1 MILIRVDSQLD
12 DKDLR
17 HKARLM
23 RLLEC
28 EDFSMQE
35 SMQLIGCPQPYQEA
49 ITRMSELLKAQLC
62 PLLKLQQIDE
72 LIASFKDIV
81 KQHHGGK
88 QYDLDRADLL
98 SILIYVLVKANIDD
112 LRAQFVL
119 MSEFS
124 TSFVQEGYS
133 RIAATYSDLKNAI
146 DFVQSLDLQQLESR
160 GADYLKNAQIESIET
175 QLYVHPN
182 INTRMFESIY
192 DVFTMQQQQQQQG
205 KDYRLSK
212 AYR

>member
-1 MILIRVDSQLD
+1 MILIRVDSLLD

-23 RLLEC
+23 HSYQC

-35 SMQLIGCPQPYQEA
+35 PLQLKGNPHPYQEV
-49 ITRMSELLKAQLC
+49 ILRMSELLKAQLC
-62 PLLKLQQIDE
+62 PLLKLQQIDV
-72 LIASFKDIV
+72 LIASFKDII
-81 KQHHGGK
+81 KQHNGGK

-146 DFVQSLDLQQLESR
+146 DFVQSLDL
-160 GADYLKNAQIESIET
+160 
-175 QLYVHPN
+175 
-182 INTRMFESIY
+182 
-192 DVFTMQQQQQQQG
+192 
-205 KDYRLSK
+205 
-212 AYR
+212 

>member
-35 SMQLIGCPQPYQEA
+35 PMQLIGCPQPYQEA

-98 SILIYVLVKANIDD
+98 SAFNLN
-112 LRAQFVL
+112 
-119 MSEFS
+119 
-124 TSFVQEGYS
+124 
-133 RIAATYSDLKNAI
+133 
-146 DFVQSLDLQQLESR
+146 
-160 GADYLKNAQIESIET
+160 
-175 QLYVHPN
+175 
-182 INTRMFESIY
+182 
-192 DVFTMQQQQQQQG
+192 
-205 KDYRLSK
+205 KD
-212 AYR
+212 

>member
-1 MILIRVDSQLD
+1 MILIRVDSLLD

-23 RLLEC
+23 HSYKC

-35 SMQLIGCPQPYQEA
+35 PLQLKGNPHPYQEV
-49 ITRMSELLKAQLC
+49 ILRMSELLKAQLC
-62 PLLKLQQIDE
+62 PLLKLQQIDV
-72 LIASFKDIV
+72 LIASFKDII

-146 DFVQSLDLQQLESR
+146 DFVQSLDL
-160 GADYLKNAQIESIET
+160 
-175 QLYVHPN
+175 
-182 INTRMFESIY
+182 
-192 DVFTMQQQQQQQG
+192 
-205 KDYRLSK
+205 
-212 AYR
+212 

>member
-1 MILIRVDSQLD
+1 MILIRVDSLLD

-23 RLLEC
+23 HSYQC

-35 SMQLIGCPQPYQEA
+35 TLQLKGNPHPYQEV
-49 ITRMSELLKAQLC
+49 ILRISELLKAQLC
-62 PLLKLQQIDE
+62 PLLKLQQIDV
-72 LIASFKDIV
+72 LIASFKDII
-81 KQHHGGK
+81 KQHHGGQ

-146 DFVQSLDLQQLESR
+146 DFIQSLDL
-160 GADYLKNAQIESIET
+160 
-175 QLYVHPN
+175 
-182 INTRMFESIY
+182 
-192 DVFTMQQQQQQQG
+192 
-205 KDYRLSK
+205 
-212 AYR
+212 